1 MDKSIDYFL
10 KLTILVSNLSG
21 YEKNKKIPSALTVL
35 NIANHFSVSTDWLI
49 TGKEA
54 QIKENDHTSN
64 PKLELAIKTLEKL
77 YNSDDPH
84 LQGWAI
90 VTFEKAFAD
99 YIDKKNQQKELSKA
113 LIYLFFLFIQ
123 IMNIFTLSH
132 NLRNLIYYKCFVG

>member
-10 KLTILVSNLSG
+10 KLNIPVSNLSG
-21 YEKNKKIPSALTVL
+21 YEKNKNIPSALTVL

-54 QIKENDHTSN
+54 QIKENDHASN

-90 VTFEKAFAD
+90 VTFE
-99 YIDKKNQQKELSKA
+99 
-113 LIYLFFLFIQ
+113 LFIQ

-132 NLRNLIYYKCFVG
+132 NLRKPRLYRYFELSL

>member
-1 MDKSIDYFL
+1 MSTLNIGERLIQLRNSLDYSL
-10 KLTILVSNLSG
+10 NKMAKELNIPVSNLSG
-21 YEKNKKIPSALTVL
+21 YEKNKNIPSALTVL

-54 QIKENDHTSN
+54 QIKGNEHTSN
-64 PKLELAIKTLEKL
+64 PNLELAIKTLERL

-113 LIYLFFLFIQ
+113 Q
-123 IMNIFTLSH
+123 
-132 NLRNLIYYKCFVG
+132 

>member
-1 MDKSIDYFL
+1 MSTLNIGERLIQLRNSLDYSL
-10 KLTILVSNLSG
+10 NKMAKELNIPVSNLSG
-21 YEKNKKIPSALTVL
+21 YEKNKNIPSALTVL

-113 LIYLFFLFIQ
+113 Q
-123 IMNIFTLSH
+123 
-132 NLRNLIYYKCFVG
+132 